1 MNYVSNQHYDAD
13 PQSYNNLAVMPAYT
27 VADIYANYKD
37 GNWEARLT
45 VKNIGNANYATY
57 GGYGYVTAPGG
68 TGASNYYYYGSD
80 PRAIFLSA
88 KYRFN

>member
-1 MNYVSNQHYDAD
+1 
-13 PQSYNNLAVMPAYT
+13 MPAYT